1 MLFGMGK
8 LATYP
13 PKEAGELSGVTSD
26 VQREW
31 RRRRL
36 MPFLIEKQETREW
49 KNFDLKEVAA
59 LTTMRTLSEFEVPLS
74 TARIIAEAS
83 ADHVVLFI
91 LERLSDREH
100 ENLRKSCPDLV
111 KNWQPERFVVVG
123 SDKIPQF
130 SANLEEL
137 LLRQHSPATTSLDL
151 KKIADLIMSRAT
163 RPFVVGA

>member
-1 MLFGMGK
+1 MLFGMGE

-31 RRRRL
+31 RRRKL

-91 LERLSDREH
+91 LEHLGDRER
-100 ENLRKSCPDLV
+100 EVLRKCPDLA
-111 KNWQPERFVVVG
+111 KNWQPERYVVIG

-130 SANLEEL
+130 SGNLEEL

-151 KKIADLIMSRAT
+151 KKIADLIVSRAKKS
-163 RPFVVGA
+163 FVVGA